1 MEDLRLVAI
10 APDGSHLVLGGRQGS
25 HYRLPLD
32 DRLQTA
38 LRRDRPHLGQLEIEL
53 DSSLR
58 PREIQ
63 ARIRAGA
70 TPADVAAAASL
81 PVHRV
86 ERYAGPVLAERAH
99 MAQAAQRAAVRR
111 RSDGAPDAPLGELVA
126 DRLAAQGVD
135 EGTVEWDAWRR
146 DDGRWTVHL
155 DFRQGG
161 RTRVAEWI
169 FDPAVRVVSAASDE
183 ARALVEDRPL
193 PSPGEPRPAEAPAAR
208 GSGRGRGWPGP
219 RLVAVRGGDAD
230 GDPTSDPLAE
240 RMADPEGAER
250 MTDSEGAERG
260 VAGGP
265 AAEDEAVAAN
275 GDAAGP
281 GRRPLRGRS
290 ARRASVPSWDDI
302 LFGSRRRD

>member
-81 PVHRV
+81 PIHRV

-99 MAQAAQRAAVRR
+99 MAQAAQRAACRR

-126 DRLAAQGVD
+126 GRLAAQGVD
-135 EGTVEWDAWRR
+135 EDSVEWDAWRR

-161 RTRVAEWI
+161 RARVAEWI

-193 PSPGEPRPAEAPAAR
+193 PSPGDPRPAEAPAAR
-208 GSGRGRGWPGP
+208 GAGRGRGWPGP
-219 RLVAVRGGDAD
+219 RLVAVRGGDED
-230 GDPTSDPLAE
+230 GDPTPDPLAEPTADPLDE
-240 RMADPEGAER
+240 RMADPEG
-250 MTDSEGAERG
+250 TERG
-260 VAGGP
+260 EAGGT
-265 AAEDEAVAAN
+265 AGEDEAVAAN
-275 GDAAGP
+275 GDGAAP
-281 GRRPLRGRS
+281 GRRALRGRS